1 MPETLVAGIDL
12 TSMGRRVADR
22 ARLMA
27 EATGSDLELLHVMEP
42 VAEAMIDP
50 GLARLMREHQKLEAG
65 KVAEWIRERTNVK
78 VELSVVKG
86 SPSWELVSRAKKAR
100 LVVLGSST
108 VDAFG
113 SGPVTRRV
121 AQMATSDV
129 LVVRRQPRVPYR
141 RIVAAVD
148 FSEAS
153 RAAVERSM
161 EVCPDAEITVLYSL
175 PARFDP
181 VLASAG
187 LFDEEVDADRGT
199 RLEAAADRMN
209 EFAQQWNGLVRTMV
223 TDGPPTET
231 IDEVVRRRNADL
243 VVVGSKGASAT
254 RMVLLGTVAEGLVG
268 HAPCDVLVARGPAG
282 FRRP

>member
-1 MPETLVAGIDL
+1 MPETLVAGLDL

-27 EATGSDLELLHVMEP
+27 ETTGSDLELLHVLEP
-42 VAEAMIDP
+42 VSEAMIDA
-50 GLARLMREHQKLEAG
+50 GLAVLMRDHQKAEAE
-65 KVAEWIRERTNVK
+65 KIAEWIRDRTDVK
-78 VELSVVKG
+78 VQLSVVKG
-86 SPSWELVSRAKKAR
+86 SPSWELATRAKKSR

-153 RAAVERSM
+153 RTAVERSM
-161 EVCPDAEITVLYSL
+161 EMCPDAEVTVLYSL

-187 LFDEEVDADRGT
+187 LFKEEVDADRGT
-199 RLEAAADRMN
+199 RLEAATDRMN
-209 EFAQQWNGLVRTMV
+209 EFAHQWNGQVRTMV

-243 VVVGSKGASAT
+243 VVVGSRGASAT

-268 HAPCDVLVARGPAG
+268 HAPCDVLIARAPAS